1 MTDKMITLTGT
12 ATLVIDGVTVTA
24 PVSLPVDV
32 NQLAA
37 AIASLSATP
46 PVVTPPVVTPPV
58 VTPPAAGT
66 FWVYQNG
73 QFNWTSHFSF
83 NGTPNLS
90 DTSGKPVGG
99 KADIAFTLATPFGGY
114 QPYLAAGFDT
124 SPYKYL
130 TYSIKPTVPGQI
142 IATGFDAN
150 NDVPDGPAGGIVVA
164 GPGITKY
171 GPVPQVGVWATYK
184 VPLADFGLTNPK
196 VLKFSIADGLGD
208 PAGTVI
214 YMDNLGFSP

>member
-1 MTDKMITLTGT
+1 MATIIFT
-12 ATLVIDGVTVTA
+12 AAELQALANAVA
-24 PVSLPVDV
+24 PLIPV
-32 NQLAA
+32 AT
-37 AIASLSATP
+37 TP
-46 PVVTPPVVTPPV
+46 PVVTPPVVTPP

-83 NGTPNLS
+83 NGSPNLS

-114 QPYLAAGFDT
+114 QPYLTAGFDT
-124 SPYKYL
+124 SRYKYL
-130 TYSIKPTVPGQI
+130 TYSIKPTVAGQI

-150 NDVPDGPAGGIVVA
+150 NDVKDGNAVVVA

-171 GPVPQVGVWATYK
+171 GPVPVVGQWATYK
-184 VPLADFGLTNPK
+184 VPLADFALTNVD
-196 VLKFSIADGLGD
+196 VLKFSIADGSGS
-208 PAGTVI
+208 PAGSII
-214 YMDNLGFSP
+214 YVDSIGFSP

>member
-1 MTDKMITLTGT
+1 MPTT
-12 ATLVIDGVTVTA
+12 ATSTF
-24 PVSLPVDV
+24 PVSIDLKALATALQPFLTPV
-32 NQLAA
+32 
-37 AIASLSATP
+37 IAP
-46 PVVTPPVVTPPV
+46 PVVPPPVI
-58 VTPPAAGT
+58 TPPAPGT

-90 DTSGKPVGG
+90 DTTGKPMGG

-114 QPYLAAGFDT
+114 QPYLTAGFDT
-124 SPYKYL
+124 SKYKYL
-130 TYSIKPTVPGQI
+130 TYAIKPTVAGQI

-150 NDVPDGPAGGIVVA
+150 DDVKDGNAVVVA
-164 GPGITKY
+164 GPGVTKY
-171 GPVPQVGVWATYK
+171 GPIPIAGQWATYK
-184 VPLADFGLTNPK
+184 VPLSDFALTNPL

-214 YMDNLGFSP
+214 YMDNIGFCVS